1 MIPNKSKHSQS
12 ESVQGINSK
21 DWIVMSRK
29 NRLFTIVVLTF
40 SSTLLLTEGN
50 ATEQISPVTTEAAD
64 SDSQTVTYQQAPQNR
79 TGTKINSL
87 TTVPSPCK
95 LQLQNVY
102 LRQSYGYGAVGT
114 KAVTTCTVPVTS
126 IKHDT
131 YIQKSGLFGW
141 STQKGFSGSSKFSS
155 SFSQLDIAVTCTNG
169 LRTTWTGYTDGVVV
183 YQGVQYYAT
192 VRVANTSATFNCGT

>member
-1 MIPNKSKHSQS
+1 
-12 ESVQGINSK
+12 
-21 DWIVMSRK
+21 MSRK
-29 NRLFTIVVLTF
+29 IRFLTAIFLTF
-40 SSTLLLTEGN
+40 SSTLFITEGN
-50 ATEQISPVTTEAAD
+50 ATEQIGPTTTETTD
-64 SDSQTVTYQQAPQNR
+64 SDSQSVIYQQVPQNR

-87 TTVPSPCK
+87 TTIASPCR

-102 LRQSYGYGAVGT
+102 LRQSYGYGAIGT

-131 YIQKSGLFGW
+131 YIQKSGLLGW
-141 STQKGFSGSSKFSS
+141 STQGFFSGSSKFTS

-169 LRTTWTGYTDGVVV
+169 LRTTWTGYTNGVVV

-192 VRVANTSATFNCGT
+192 IRVANTSATFNCGT